1 MAYFPFLIDI
11 KDKLFVVAGGGN
23 VALRKIRKILEFEAK
38 ITVISPEIIDEIKSI
53 NGITIIQKEI
63 EKEDIKQAFCVI
75 AATNNKDINQKINSW
90 CKEFNIM
97 INAVDDIQN
106 CSFIFPAII
115 KEDNITVSISSN
127 GAVPE
132 LSASIKR
139 RIKDVIPKNISDLS
153 EELLSLRNNLKRNI
167 EQQSQ
172 RADIMRKVIQFSENK
187 DYNLTQDELKSFI
200 ENMGLKV

>member
-1 MAYFPFLIDI
+1 MGYFPFLIDI

-23 VALRKIRKILEFEAK
+23 VALRKIEKILEFGAK
-38 ITVISPEIIDEIKSI
+38 IIVIAPEIVDEIKSI
-53 NGITIIQKEI
+53 NGISIIQKEI
-63 EKEDIKQAFCVI
+63 EKDDIKQAFCVI

-90 CKEFNIM
+90 CKELNIM

-115 KEDNITVSISSN
+115 KEENLTVSISSN

-132 LSASIKR
+132 LSASIKK

-153 EELLSLRNNLKRNI
+153 DELLSLRNYLKQNI
-167 EQQSQ
+167 TQQSQ
-172 RADIMRKVIQFSENK
+172 RAEIMRKVIQYCENQN
-187 DYNLTQDELKSFI
+187 YNLTQDELKSFI
-200 ENMGLKV
+200 ENMGLRV

>member
-1 MAYFPFLIDI
+1 MGYFPFFIDI

-23 VALRKIRKILEFEAK
+23 VALRKIEKILEFGAK

-53 NGITIIQKEI
+53 NGISIIQKEI
-63 EKEDIKQAFCVI
+63 EKDDIKQAFCVI
-75 AATNNKDINQKINSW
+75 AATNNKDINQKINFW
-90 CKEFNIM
+90 CKELNIM

-115 KEDNITVSISSN
+115 KDENLTVSISSN

-132 LSASIKR
+132 LSASIKK
-139 RIKDVIPKNISDLS
+139 RIEDIIPKNISDLS
-153 EELLSLRNNLKRNI
+153 DELLSLRNYLKQNI

-172 RADIMRKVIQFSENK
+172 RADIMRKVIQFCENK
-187 DYNLTQDELKSFI
+187 NYNLTQDELKSFI
-200 ENMGLKV
+200 ENMDLRA